1 MYLLNRSKYSVK
13 MAITILYNIL
23 FPLVFLAFIPG
34 IVIKL
39 VKRSGPKKS
48 YAERFGIFSKEKAE
62 ALKAARGAIWI
73 HAVSVGE
80 TNVALSMISK
90 WLKENPSRRFA
101 ISTTTTTAQEIAM
114 KKAPAGTPV
123 FFCPLDFA
131 PCVARTLGLLKPSA
145 LIIFETEIWPNM
157 IRMARASGAKT
168 ALVNA
173 RISDKSVKGYVRF
186 RIFFGPLLE
195 LFDKICV
202 QTATDAE
209 RMKAISPK
217 LQPEICGNI
226 KFDQE
231 LPSQFKDF
239 GFDRIFG
246 ASPRKI
252 LIAAST
258 HTPEEKLIAET
269 WLKLSKL
276 HPELK
281 LVIVPR
287 HAERGAELAS
297 MLEALNIKY
306 HRRSKQQ
313 GPPSEAVDC
322 LLADTT
328 GELLSFI
335 ASSDIVIIGK
345 TLAGNDE
352 GQNII
357 EPALLGKPIVCG
369 PQLKNFRQAIEA
381 LKKAD
386 AVASVPTDGDLEATL
401 ERLLSDPAAALALGA
416 RAKEAV
422 AAHGGASFRT
432 IKTLEKIL

>member
-1 MYLLNRSKYSVK
+1 
-13 MAITILYNIL
+13 MAIAFLYNLL
-23 FPLVFLAFIPG
+23 FPLVFLAFLPG
-34 IVIKL
+34 LIVKL
-39 VKRSGPKKS
+39 VKRSGPKRT
-48 YAERFGIFSKEKAE
+48 YGERFGIFSKEKAG
-62 ALKAARGAIWI
+62 ALKAAQGAVWI

-80 TNVALSMISK
+80 VNVALSMVSK

-101 ISTTTTTAQEIAM
+101 ISTTTTTAQEIAL

-145 LIIFETEIWPNM
+145 LVIFETEIWPNM
-157 IRMARASGAKT
+157 IRMAKASGART

-186 RIFFGPLLE
+186 RVLFGPLLE
-195 LFDKICV
+195 LFDCLCV

-217 LQPEICGNI
+217 LKPEICGNM

-231 LPSQFKDF
+231 LPSKFKELGLDAVF
-239 GFDRIFG
+239 GPE
-246 ASPRKI
+246 PRKM
-252 LIAAST
+252 LLAAST
-258 HTPEEKLIAET
+258 HTPEERLIAET
-269 WLKLSKL
+269 WLKLSKA
-276 HPELK
+276 HPGLK

-287 HAERGAELAS
+287 HAERGGDIAD
-297 MLEALNIKY
+297 MLSSLKIKF
-306 HRRSKQQ
+306 HRRSTQLAPS
-313 GPPSEAVDC
+313 GPVDC

-335 ASSDIVIIGK
+335 ASADIVIIGK

-357 EPALLGKPIVCG
+357 EPALLAKPIVCG

-386 AVASVPTDGDLEATL
+386 AVASVPDDGELAATL
-401 ERLLSDPAAALALGA
+401 EHLLSDPVSAKALGERA
-416 RAKEAV
+416 REAV
-422 AAHGGASFRT
+422 AAHGGASSRT
-432 IKTLEKIL
+432 IKTLERVL

>member
-1 MYLLNRSKYSVK
+1 
-13 MAITILYNIL
+13 MAIAFLYNLL

-34 IVIKL
+34 LIAKL
-39 VKRSGPKKS
+39 VKRSGPKRT

-62 ALKAARGAIWI
+62 ALKAARGAIWV

-80 TNVALSMISK
+80 INVALSMISK

-131 PCVARTLGLLKPSA
+131 PCVARVLGLLKPSA
-145 LIIFETEIWPNM
+145 LVIFETEIWPNM
-157 IRMARASGAKT
+157 IRMAKASGAKT

-173 RISDKSVKGYVRF
+173 RISDKSVKGYVRV
-186 RIFFGPLLE
+186 RVVFGPLLE
-195 LFDKICV
+195 LFDTICV
-202 QTATDAE
+202 QTAADAE

-217 LQPEICGNI
+217 LKPEVCGNI

-231 LPSQFKDF
+231 LPSSFKDF
-239 GFDRIFG
+239 ELDKVFG
-246 ASPRKI
+246 PAPRKI

-269 WLKLSKL
+269 WQSLAKR

-287 HAERGAELAS
+287 HAERGADLAS
-297 MLEALNIKY
+297 MLSDLNVKF
-306 HRRSKQQ
+306 HRRSTQKE
-313 GPPSEAVDC
+313 PPAQPVDC

-328 GELLSFI
+328 GELLAFI
-335 ASSDIVIIGK
+335 AASDIVIIGK

-357 EPALLGKPIVCG
+357 EPALLAKPIVCG
-369 PQLKNFRQAIEA
+369 PHLKNFRQAIEA

-386 AVASVPTDGDLEATL
+386 AVASVPSDGELEAAL
-401 ERLLSDPAAALALGA
+401 ERLLSDPAAAQALGA
-416 RAKEAV
+416 RAREAV
-422 AAHGGASFRT
+422 AAHGGASART
-432 IKTLEKIL
+432 IKTLEKAL